1 MLSVSFKKSRKAPA
15 ELSYVLNNLTND
27 FDHLTFFN
35 FFNDYT
41 KARAVDRYRLI
52 INYWIENEE
61 VSDRLKLKYDSWKR
75 TQDAKCYWQARKERN
90 TEGNDLE
97 EVADVS
103 VITSTYT
110 TTTATA
116 ITTTNTSVEIQ
127 TIEGL
132 QILLNEIQQK
142 DDSFVDDLNLSQ
154 IIEQMYAFALDHI
167 KSSKL
172 TLESHTHHLLGL
184 SSIVLLTRSSNPY
197 SDNCFLQKS
206 AKDIRWQMLTRL
218 GMHTRKFPRVILM
231 ELLDIVKCLQIDQ
244 ITRVDAATGIQQYIS
259 RLDQYGQKLI
269 KYLQRCIEELPY
281 ESPSND
287 VLETKLCS
295 RYLLTVFRSAFKDM
309 QDSHCP
315 VEFDFTG
322 VPTEESSEQSINI
335 TKKRPDGVFSVASKS
350 VGFVEVKP
358 LCQSKFIQKINLDLY
373 RLGIFCKNAIHANR
387 LKMTMAA
394 QAVGN
399 NITFYIFK
407 ISMVSAQ

>member
-1 MLSVSFKKSRKAPA
+1 
-15 ELSYVLNNLTND
+15 
-27 FDHLTFFN
+27 
-35 FFNDYT
+35 
-41 KARAVDRYRLI
+41 
-52 INYWIENEE
+52 
-61 VSDRLKLKYDSWKR
+61 
-75 TQDAKCYWQARKERN
+75 
-90 TEGNDLE
+90 
-97 EVADVS
+97 
-103 VITSTYT
+103 
-110 TTTATA
+110 
-116 ITTTNTSVEIQ
+116 
-127 TIEGL
+127 
-132 QILLNEIQQK
+132 
-142 DDSFVDDLNLSQ
+142 
-154 IIEQMYAFALDHI
+154 MYAFALDHI

-218 GMHTRKFPRVILM
+218 GMHTRKFTRVILM

-295 RYLLTVFRSAFKDM
+295 RYLLTVFRSAFEDM
-309 QDSHCP
+309 QDSHCS

-335 TKKRPDGVFSVASKS
+335 TKKRPDGVFNVASKS

-399 NITFYIFK
+399 NITFYIVQNFNGVCTMTEIWHQRFPASIAELPSFLGFFDEFLDVVAIFFTGCVNNNICTENTYHSPVIRTPVLK
-407 ISMVSAQ
+407 AVVAKSSNNKRRTFSQKSYY